1 MGERKEPQ
9 PRDRLIGAR
18 IRAIRTE
25 VCKLSLEKGAELAQ
39 WNAARL
45 SRTERGL
52 RHVTLEE
59 VATLL
64 TAWKLPRG
72 EREQV
77 LDEMQAGSSS
87 GWWDRPIPGVPKD
100 VGALASYETDASELV
115 DVAITAVPGLLQT
128 KGTAVAVMA
137 ADGAV
142 PEDIETR
149 WMARLTRQQVLGKLT
164 YTAYLTDTA
173 LTTQYG
179 GPSALREQL
188 EHLLQAQDA
197 GREIRVIPARQTHV
211 LLLHSWLL
219 MRFPNIPPVV
229 HVELVNSGGFYIHG
243 SDVNPYASALDRL
256 NRVALTQGES
266 HRMIS
271 DFVKGL

>member
-1 MGERKEPQ
+1 MGHRKEPQ

-25 VCKLSLEKGAELAQ
+25 RCKISLEKGAELAE
-39 WNAARL
+39 WSTARL

-52 RHVTLEE
+52 RLITLDE

-64 TAWKLPRG
+64 TAWQLPG
-72 EREQV
+72 AEREEV
-77 LDEMQAGSSS
+77 LAEMRAGSSS
-87 GWWDRPIPGVPKD
+87 GWWDRPIPGVPKE
-100 VGALASYETDASELV
+100 VGALASYEADASELV
-115 DVAITAVPGLLQT
+115 DVAIAAVPGLLHT
-128 KGTAVAVMA
+128 KATAAAVMA

-164 YTAYLTDTA
+164 YTAYITDRA

-179 GPSALREQL
+179 GPSAQREQL
-188 EHLLQAQDA
+188 EHLLKAQDA
-197 GREIRVIPARQTHV
+197 GREIRILPARQTHV

-243 SDVNPYASALDRL
+243 KDVEPYEVALTRLDRL
-256 NRVALTQGES
+256 ALTQGES
-266 HRMIS
+266 RKLMREAL
-271 DFVKGL
+271 KGL